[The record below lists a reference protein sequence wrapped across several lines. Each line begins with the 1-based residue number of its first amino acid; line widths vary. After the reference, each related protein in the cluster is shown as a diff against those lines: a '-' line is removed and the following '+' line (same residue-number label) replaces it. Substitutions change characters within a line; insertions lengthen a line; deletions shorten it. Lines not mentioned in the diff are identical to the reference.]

1 MPELMPRVWAYGG
14 SVFDE
19 SGRAATSSAA
29 FTKGVSN
36 FIETFS
42 YANPSTRN
50 YTVEQTVADFYNGN
64 IAMLIGFASFVADVN
79 NDKKSKIVGK
89 IGYANIPGGY
99 SVLGSWGLGIPPESK
114 RREEAFSFIR
124 WTCDPAM
131 SNYFA
136 VLDGQSPLENVYM
149 NDELANHYPWLP
161 IIYRSYE
168 TNRQRKSYLSG
179 TGVFVPITDVEHA
192 IYKSIDDIL
201 QKNCSIEDALK
212 RLTARID
219 HLTSD

>member
-1 MPELMPRVWAYGG
+1 M
-14 SVFDE
+14 FDE
-19 SGRAATSSAA
+19 SGRAATHSAA

-36 FIETFS
+36 FIETFD

-64 IAMLIGFASFVADVN
+64 IAMLVGFASFVADVN

-114 RREEAFSFIR
+114 RKEQAFSFIR

-136 VLDGQSPLENVYM
+136 VLEGQSPLENVYI

-168 TNRQRKSYLSG
+168 TNRQRKSFLRND
-179 TGVFVPITDVEHA
+179 GVFVPITNVEHA
-192 IYKSIDDIL
+192 IYRAIDDIL
-201 QKNCSIEDALK
+201 QKNCSIDDALK
-212 RLTARID
+212 RLTISID
-219 HLTSD
+219 QMGT